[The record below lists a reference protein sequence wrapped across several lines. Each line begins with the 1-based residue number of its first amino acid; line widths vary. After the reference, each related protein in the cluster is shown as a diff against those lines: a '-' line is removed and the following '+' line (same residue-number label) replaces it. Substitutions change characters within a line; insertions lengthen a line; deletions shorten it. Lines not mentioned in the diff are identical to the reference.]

1 MKKMFTFYRSDTQ
14 LKSLVYKLVPGLYQS
29 ERKRLQQF
37 NDEHK
42 VVLSDHRPKA
52 ASHLNS
58 QLINSKFH
66 TPQQQPS
73 DSTAE
78 NNSRR
83 IDDNDISCSGDV
95 KIDDV
100 DFFSAD
106 EPIRLVKLECLISSE
121 WKFDVF
127 I

>member
-1 MKKMFTFYRSDTQ
+1 M
-14 LKSLVYKLVPGLYQS
+14 
-29 ERKRLQQF
+29 
-37 NDEHK
+37 
-42 VVLSDHRPKA
+42 LSDHRQRA

-66 TPQQQPS
+66 TPQQQPL

-83 IDDNDISCSGDV
+83 SDECNDTTYSGDV

-106 EPIRLVKLECLISSE
+106 EPIRLVYNELGFYLFCLKIFFQTE
-121 WKFDVF
+121 

>member
-1 MKKMFTFYRSDTQ
+1 MSNSTYFLKKFCRSDTQ
-14 LKSLVYKLVPGLYQS
+14 LKSIVYKLVPGLYQS

-42 VVLSDHRPKA
+42 VVLSDHRQKD

-66 TPQQQPS
+66 TPQQQS
-73 DSTAE
+73 LDSTAE

-83 IDDNDISCSGDV
+83 SDECNDITYSGDV

-106 EPIRLVKLECLISSE
+106 EPIRLVC
-121 WKFDVF
+121 
-127 I
+127 

>member
-1 MKKMFTFYRSDTQ
+1 M
-14 LKSLVYKLVPGLYQS
+14 PGLYQS

-73 DSTAE
+73 LDSTAE
-78 NNSRR
+78 CNSRR
-83 IDDNDISCSGDV
+83 TDECNDTTYSGDV

-106 EPIRLVKLECLISSE
+106 EPIRLVYSTSFHSIQMGTQTFLVI
-121 WKFDVF
+121 
-127 I
+127 

>member
-1 MKKMFTFYRSDTQ
+1 M
-14 LKSLVYKLVPGLYQS
+14 
-29 ERKRLQQF
+29 
-37 NDEHK
+37 
-42 VVLSDHRPKA
+42 LSDHRQKP

-66 TPQQQPS
+66 TPQQQPL

-78 NNSRR
+78 NNSRQT
-83 IDDNDISCSGDV
+83 DECNDISYSGDV

-106 EPIRLVKLECLISSE
+106 EPIRLVKLEYFIS
-121 WKFDVF
+121 F
-127 I
+127 

>member
-1 MKKMFTFYRSDTQ
+1 M
-14 LKSLVYKLVPGLYQS
+14 
-29 ERKRLQQF
+29 
-37 NDEHK
+37 
-42 VVLSDHRPKA
+42 LSDHRQKA

-66 TPQQQPS
+66 TPQQLQPL
-73 DSTAE
+73 DSTVE

-83 IDDNDISCSGDV
+83 TDECNDITYSGDV

-106 EPIRLVKLECLISSE
+106 EPIRLVS
-121 WKFDVF
+121 
-127 I
+127 